1 MKKKT
6 IRKKAWCLLIICM
19 LAVFETGCGNQTESA
34 VVENV
39 DESAEKEES
48 SQPEE
53 ADTAE
58 QPQRTDAELKKLEL
72 TLDLRWNVYEELRDQ
87 DIRLEQL
94 KGSLSEEQLQE
105 LVQSE
110 ILRCYEENTL
120 LAVEIKTVVM
130 GSLGCTVPTGF
141 STGEDVMKDYGDYV
155 KNTVLSAINVQGV
168 IDDIAS
174 PQVQEVLKN
183 GVEGAIESYRT
194 SGSLEDALSSAA
206 DSITYGVA
214 AGIQEQAE
222 ASAVAIL
229 DDTTSGLFSVIQEIP
244 EYDSIEDYFLA
255 KADEKTGGLIGS
267 LEGIMDYDTTP
278 GALLQEVSD
287 SANRSVQEI
296 KVFLD
301 QDVIT
306 SKDIDKMMYEY
317 SLFGNAMQ
325 TLFQYGGSGYFEW
338 KPNYDKME
346 TLYKRFLRNEV
357 MIEILSSKGEITNPV
372 VDQTEQ
378 SEGIEENTQV
388 PEYIYEKPVLTA
400 EEELLDNNAKFD
412 ILTENVE
419 KLDNSIAELKSR
431 VESVPELTLL
441 EEYRHQVEEVNTA
454 YEGILAYSVQNFEA
468 VYDEQGIRDMQDI
481 NKKNHA
487 IGEIA
492 KYTPYGIVV
501 NLLTS
506 STIASNDAYYS
517 GMQTANE
524 AFGNAY
530 QEAVLKARDA
540 LSALEVRI
548 DFYEELVAE
557 YEDVGD
563 EYTNMCLLK
572 YMLGDSRI
580 DVEQYGQEVKK
591 DLYILALQA
600 DAMDKIYGILYSDIP
615 ASNSYAKQ
623 YNDLMR
629 ILDPEGTGEIAA
641 LVSDEERA
649 ETLLPILEAG
659 ILAIGTME
667 QNSTPNMENKQVMVY
682 KDANTPGGIIYCC
695 FLSNQLAH
703 VHHRHQWIDIYYSK
717 GAPLFING
725 YYVYDGIFLNGVE
738 NADCATACE
747 EAEWIRENIWAN
759 TQLFQEECS
768 VHVDAMKQALRSN

>member
-6 IRKKAWCLLIICM
+6 IRKKAWCLLMICM
-19 LAVFETGCGNQTESA
+19 LAVFEAGCGNQTESA
-34 VVENV
+34 ATENM
-39 DESAEKEES
+39 DESPEKEEN

-53 ADTAE
+53 SNTAE
-58 QPQRTDAELKKLEL
+58 QPERTDAELKKLEL

-94 KGSLSEEQLQE
+94 KGSLSEGQLQE

-174 PQVQEVLKN
+174 PQVQAVLKN
-183 GVEGAIESYRT
+183 GIEGAVESYRAN
-194 SGSLEDALSSAA
+194 GSLEDVLSSAA

-222 ASAVAIL
+222 ASAVAVL
-229 DDTTSGLFSVIQEIP
+229 DDTTAGLFSVIQEIP

-267 LEGIMDYDTTP
+267 LEGIMEYDTTP

-287 SANRSVQEI
+287 SANRSVLEI
-296 KVFLD
+296 KGFLD
-301 QDVIT
+301 QEVIT
-306 SKDIDKMMYEY
+306 SKDIDEMMYEY

-346 TLYKRFLRNEV
+346 TLYKRFLRNEI
-357 MIEILSSKGEITNPV
+357 MIEMLSSKGGITDSAT
-372 VDQTEQ
+372 DQIEQ
-378 SEGIEENTQV
+378 SEGMNENAQT
-388 PEYIYEKPVLTA
+388 PEYIYEKPVLTS
-400 EEELLDNNAKFD
+400 EEEVLDNNAKFD

-419 KLDNSIAELKSR
+419 KLDNGIAELKGR
-431 VESVPELTLL
+431 VENVPELNLL
-441 EEYRHQVEEVNTA
+441 EEYRQQAEEVSVA

-468 VYDEQGIRDMQDI
+468 VYDEQGISNIQDI
-481 NKKNHA
+481 NSKNHA

-492 KYTPYGIVV
+492 KYTPYGIVL

-506 STIASNDAYYS
+506 TTIANNDAYYS
-517 GMQTANE
+517 SMQTANE

-530 QEAVLKARDA
+530 QAAVLKARDA

-557 YEDVGD
+557 YEDIGD

-572 YMLGDSRI
+572 YMLGDGRI

-600 DAMDKIYGILYSDIP
+600 DAMDKIYGILYSD
-615 ASNSYAKQ
+615 ASAANSYAAQ
-623 YNDLMR
+623 YKELMG
-629 ILDPEGTGEIAA
+629 ILDPAGTGEIAA
-641 LVSDEERA
+641 LVSNEERI

-659 ILAIGTME
+659 VSAIGTME
-667 QNSTPNMENKQVMVY
+667 HNPTPNMENKSIMVY
-682 KDANTPGGIIYCC
+682 RDDNTPGGRIDCC

-703 VHHRHQWIDIYYSK
+703 VQHKDRWIDIYYSK

-725 YYVYDGIFLNGVE
+725 YFVYDGILLNGAE
-738 NADCATACE
+738 NADCAAACE

-759 TQLFQEECS
+759 TRLFQEECS
-768 VHVDAMKQALRSN
+768 VHVDAMRQALRSN